1 MGSILSAVYLSP
13 GAMARLCLLALLV
26 LSTIFNNSSANTLRA
41 ERDACEEIRD
51 EVQNCQTGA
60 YQEYRTAITA
70 GEDGRPDWMAR
81 KSCNYITAT
90 IEECTNQLVGDCAS
104 EEEVNDMK
112 DGQLEGLLEQ
122 LSDTIEEWDSEK
134 CPAIKAY
141 MDRNP
146 VEDEEETQE
155 EVAASVD
162 TAAQEKEEEEEE
174 EETDNGEPAGSSED
188 PEKDGGDEE
197 DSEDPEKDGGDEEDP
212 EDQVDAG
219 SGDVHNDSADAED
232 TNGEEQSNEE
242 GGEDKETGDESNE
255 GPESG
260 SETAVASLSLVLV
273 MYKICSA

>member
-13 GAMARLCLLALLV
+13 GAMGRLCLLALFV
-26 LSTIFNNSSANTLRA
+26 LSTFFNNSSANTLRA
-41 ERDACEEIRD
+41 ERDACEEIRE

-60 YQEYRTAITA
+60 YEEYKTAITA

-90 IEECTNQLVGDCAS
+90 IEECTNKLVGDCAT

-162 TAAQEKEEEEEE
+162 TAAQKEEEEEE

-219 SGDVHNDSADAED
+219 SGDVNNDSADAED

>member
-60 YQEYRTAITA
+60 YQEYKTAITA

-90 IEECTNQLVGDCAS
+90 IEECTNQLVGDCAT

-155 EVAASVD
+155 KVAASVD
-162 TAAQEKEEEEEE
+162 TAAQEKEEEEA

-197 DSEDPEKDGGDEEDP
+197 DSEDPEKDGGNEEDP

-219 SGDVHNDSADAED
+219 SGDVNNDSADAED

>member
-13 GAMARLCLLALLV
+13 GAMARLCLLALFV
-26 LSTIFNNSSANTLRA
+26 LSTFFNNSSANTLRA
-41 ERDACEEIRD
+41 ERDACEEIRE

-60 YQEYRTAITA
+60 YEDYRAAISA

-90 IEECTNQLVGDCAS
+90 IEECTNQLVGDCAT
-104 EEEVNDMK
+104 EEEVNYMK

-122 LSDTIEEWDSEK
+122 LSDTIKEWDSEK

-141 MDRNP
+141 MDRNAA
-146 VEDEEETQE
+146 EDEEETEE

-162 TAAQEKEEEEEE
+162 TAAQEKEEEE

-197 DSEDPEKDGGDEEDP
+197 DSED
-212 EDQVDAG
+212 QVDAG
-219 SGDVHNDSADAED
+219 SGDVNNDSADAED
-232 TNGEEQSNEE
+232 TNGEEQSNGD

-260 SETAVASLSLVLV
+260 SETAAASLSLVLV

>member
-13 GAMARLCLLALLV
+13 GAMARLCLLALFV
-26 LSTIFNNSSANTLRA
+26 LSTFFNNSSANTLRA

-60 YQEYRTAITA
+60 YEDYRAAISA

-90 IEECTNQLVGDCAS
+90 IEECTNKLVGDCAT
-104 EEEVNDMK
+104 EEEVNNMK

-174 EETDNGEPAGSSED
+174 ETDNGEPAGSSED

-219 SGDVHNDSADAED
+219 SGDVNNDSADAED

>member
-13 GAMARLCLLALLV
+13 GAMARLCLLALFV
-26 LSTIFNNSSANTLRA
+26 LGTFFNNSSANTLRA
-41 ERDACEEIRD
+41 ERDACEEIRE

-60 YQEYRTAITA
+60 YEEYRTAITA

-90 IEECTNQLVGDCAS
+90 IEECTNQLVGDCAT
-104 EEEVNDMK
+104 EEEVNNMK

-188 PEKDGGDEE
+188 PEKDGGDGE
-197 DSEDPEKDGGDEEDP
+197 DSEV
-212 EDQVDAG
+212 QVDAG
-219 SGDVHNDSADAED
+219 SGDVNNDSADVEE
-232 TNGEEQSNEE
+232 TNGEEQSNGD

-260 SETAVASLSLVLV
+260 SETAAASLSLALV
-273 MYKICSA
+273 MY

>member
-1 MGSILSAVYLSP
+1 MGSILSAVSLSP
-13 GAMARLCLLALLV
+13 GAMARLCLLALFV
-26 LSTIFNNSSANTLRA
+26 LSTFFNNSSANTLRA
-41 ERDACEEIRD
+41 ERDACEEIRE
-51 EVQNCQTGA
+51 EVQNCQTDA
-60 YQEYRTAITA
+60 YEEYRTAIAA

-90 IEECTNQLVGDCAS
+90 IEECTNQLVGDCAT
-104 EEEVNDMK
+104 EEEVNNMK

-174 EETDNGEPAGSSED
+174 ETDNGEPAGSSED

-219 SGDVHNDSADAED
+219 SGDVNNDSADAED

>member
-13 GAMARLCLLALLV
+13 GAMARLCLLALFV
-26 LSTIFNNSSANTLRA
+26 LSTFLNNSSANTLRA
-41 ERDACEEIRD
+41 ERDACEEIRE

-60 YQEYRTAITA
+60 YEEYRKAIAA

-90 IEECTNQLVGDCAS
+90 IEECTNKLVGDCAT
-104 EEEVNDMK
+104 EEEVTDMK

-122 LSDTIEEWDSEK
+122 LSDTIKEWDSEK

-141 MDRNP
+141 MDRNAT
-146 VEDEEETQE
+146 EDEEETQE

-162 TAAQEKEEEEEE
+162 TAAQEKEEE

-197 DSEDPEKDGGDEEDP
+197 DSEDPEKDGGDEEDS
-212 EDQVDAG
+212 EDQVDGG
-219 SGDVHNDSADAED
+219 SGDVNNDSADAED
-232 TNGEEQSNEE
+232 TNGEEQSSED

-260 SETAVASLSLVLV
+260 SETAAASLSLVLV
-273 MYKICSA
+273 MYKICSV